1 MEQRTQA
8 SIVRDTDQLRPDEL
22 PLLFQP
28 LTLRSIEVRNRI
40 VVSPMCQYLSEDGGP
55 TDWHLVHLGKFALGG
70 AGIVFGEETSIE
82 PIGRKTYTCAGLWA
96 DWHIPAYRRIND
108 YLRSQGSI
116 PAIQLGHAGGKA
128 SCNGPTQNWTPMTD
142 ADGTEELPPWEVIA
156 PSRPDSSVLWPRTRE
171 MSVEDIEDNLRLWR
185 EATVRAADAGFSILE
200 IHGAH
205 GYLIHGFL
213 SPLTNRRTDGYG
225 GDLKGRM
232 RFALEVAETVRA
244 AWPDDLPLF
253 FRVSAVDGKGG
264 IWNIEDTV
272 ALAKELKLRDVD
284 VVDCSSGGISGPTS
298 MPLVPRVPGYHV
310 PFAEQVR
317 REAGIAT
324 MAVGM
329 ITEPAQA
336 EAILQNGS
344 ADLIALARGVMWDP
358 QWPAH
363 AAKEMGL
370 EKAYDLLPPDY
381 AYRLYRRD
389 AELKMPINKKSN
401 I

>member
-1 MEQRTQA
+1 MMM
-8 SIVRDTDQLRPDEL
+8 DTARSPTEI
-22 PLLFQP
+22 PLLFRP
-28 LTLRSIEVRNRI
+28 LKLRSVEVRNRI

-55 TDWHLVHLGKFALGG
+55 TDWHLVHLGRFALGG
-70 AGIVFGEETSIE
+70 AGIVFGEETAIE

-108 YLRSQGSI
+108 YLKSRGAV
-116 PAIQLGHAGGKA
+116 PAMQLGHAGGKA
-128 SCNGPTQNWTPMTD
+128 SCNGPQQNWTPMTP
-142 ADGTEELPPWEVIA
+142 ADGSDEFPPWEVIA
-156 PSRPDSSVLWPRTRE
+156 PSKPDASVLWPRTRE
-171 MSVEDIEDNLRLWR
+171 MTTDDIRDTLRLWR
-185 EATVRAADAGFSILE
+185 EATVRTRDAGYDILE

-213 SPLTNRRTDGYG
+213 SPVTNRRTDAYG
-225 GDLKGRM
+225 GDLQGRM
-232 RFALEVAETVRA
+232 RYALEVAETVRA
-244 AWPDDLPLF
+244 AWPENLPLF

-264 IWNIEDTV
+264 IWNIDDTV
-272 ALAKELKLRDVD
+272 ALAKELKLRGVD

-298 MPLVPRVPGYHV
+298 MPIVPRTPGYHV

-329 ITEPAQA
+329 ITEATQA

-344 ADLIALARGVMWDP
+344 ADLIAMARELMWDP
-358 QWPAH
+358 QWPAR

-370 EKAYDLLPPDY
+370 DKAYDLLPPDY

-389 AELKMPINKKSN
+389 HEIKMPINQRKEPGAK